1 MTAITHW
8 ADIRRLARGIVRS
21 DHGEIM
27 KRTLIWFHVPPAPKR
42 PRFHP
47 LRPPRGNADEGGAQR
62 DCDVIQGMAM
72 FKRFIDA
79 AAIAAFV
86 LSVWAL
92 TGCAG
97 RGEGNAWNIMC
108 SPGEAL
114 ISLVLAATNALSL
127 PWLADAVVHAGGV
140 TNGWMAPGLGAMAWG
155 LGALFLFRVALACKR
170 QLSAARSAAKL
181 LAGHRWERSSPRQG
195 VTAAETPYA
204 RAA

>member
-1 MTAITHW
+1 
-8 ADIRRLARGIVRS
+8 
-21 DHGEIM
+21 
-27 KRTLIWFHVPPAPKR
+27 
-42 PRFHP
+42 
-47 LRPPRGNADEGGAQR
+47 
-62 DCDVIQGMAM
+62 M

-92 TGCAG
+92 TGCAE
-97 RGEGNAWNIMC
+97 RGEGNAWNIIC

-114 ISLVLAATNALSL
+114 ISLVLAGANTLSL

-155 LGALFLFRVALACKR
+155 LGALFLFRVAVACKR
-170 QLSAARSAAKL
+170 RFSTARSAAKPI
-181 LAGHRWERSSPRQG
+181 AEHRWKQSPPRQG
-195 VTAAETPYA
+195 ATVAGTRYA

>member
-1 MTAITHW
+1 
-8 ADIRRLARGIVRS
+8 
-21 DHGEIM
+21 
-27 KRTLIWFHVPPAPKR
+27 
-42 PRFHP
+42 
-47 LRPPRGNADEGGAQR
+47 
-62 DCDVIQGMAM
+62 M

-114 ISLVLAATNALSL
+114 VSLVLAGANALSL
-127 PWLADAVVHAGGV
+127 PWLADAVVEAGSA
-140 TNGWMAPGLGAMAWG
+140 TNGWMAPGLGMVAWG
-155 LGALFLFRVALACKR
+155 LCALFLWRVAAACKR
-170 QLSAARSAAKL
+170 RFSAARSAAKL
-181 LAGHRWERSSPRQG
+181 RAGHRWEQSSPRQAA
-195 VTAAETPYA
+195 TMAETQYA

>member
-1 MTAITHW
+1 
-8 ADIRRLARGIVRS
+8 
-21 DHGEIM
+21 M
-27 KRTLIWFHVPPAPKR
+27 KRTLIWFHVPPAPNR
-42 PRFHP
+42 PRFQP

-72 FKRFIDA
+72 FKRFLDA

-114 ISLVLAATNALSL
+114 ISLVLAGADALSL
-127 PWLADAVVHAGGV
+127 PWLADAVAEAGGV
-140 TNGWMAPGLGAMAWG
+140 TNGWMTPGLGMVAWG
-155 LGALFLFRVALACKR
+155 LGALFLIRVALACKR
-170 QLSAARSAAKL
+170 RLSVARSAAKPI
-181 LAGHRWERSSPRQG
+181 AEHRWKQSPPRQG
-195 VTAAETPYA
+195 ATVAGTRYA

>member
-1 MTAITHW
+1 MI
-8 ADIRRLARGIVRS
+8 
-21 DHGEIM
+21 
-27 KRTLIWFHVPPAPKR
+27 
-42 PRFHP
+42 
-47 LRPPRGNADEGGAQR
+47 
-62 DCDVIQGMAM
+62 
-72 FKRFIDA
+72 KRFIDA
-79 AAIAAFV
+79 AAIAAFA

-114 ISLVLAATNALSL
+114 VSLVLAGANALSL

-155 LGALFLFRVALACKR
+155 LCALFLIHVTVACKR
-170 QLSAARSAAKL
+170 RFSTARSAARP
-181 LAGHRWERSSPRQG
+181 LAGRRWERSSPRQAA
-195 VTAAETPYA
+195 TMAETQYA